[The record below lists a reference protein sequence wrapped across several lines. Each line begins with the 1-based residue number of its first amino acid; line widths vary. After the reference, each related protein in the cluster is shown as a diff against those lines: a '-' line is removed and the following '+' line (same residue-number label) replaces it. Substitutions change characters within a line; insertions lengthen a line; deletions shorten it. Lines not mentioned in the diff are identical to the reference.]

1 MADFMNV
8 IVSDYLGYIIALIIF
23 ISGIVHIILDYKMSA
38 DEEIEKKERIKKLF
52 PFYISEIEF
61 EKLLKMISEKRLK
74 RLLTL
79 SSEEEIKKIFN
90 ILETLEEQKDKE
102 KFLLKLL
109 EKKELK
115 NESKI
120 NKLVEEL

>member
-1 MADFMNV
+1 MADF
-8 IVSDYLGYIIALIIF
+8 IAYIMGLIIF
-23 ISGIVHIILDYKMSA
+23 ISGAVYLILDYKMSV

-61 EKLLKMISEKRLK
+61 EKLLKMVSEERLK

-79 SSEEEIKKIFN
+79 SSEEEIKKTFN
-90 ILETLEEQKDKE
+90 ILETLEEQEDRK

-115 NESKI
+115 NEYKI
-120 NKLVEEL
+120 NRLVEEL